1 MCVMVIFG
9 MKTYEDILDS
19 LLRSIEKRDGREPTL
34 VAANHK
40 FATQEGMCREGIC
53 QVLAA
58 EPRWIRWKTLLRY
71 PQLILPYLIRIRRTK
86 KE

>member
-1 MCVMVIFG
+1 

-19 LLRSIEKRDGREPTL
+19 LLRSIEKRDGRVPAL
-34 VAANHK
+34 VADKHK
-40 FATQEGMCREGIC
+40 FATGEGMCREGIC

-58 EPRWIRWKTLLRY
+58 EPWRIRWKTLFRY